1 MNEPLASAAGNA
13 LEVAYALDHLT
24 GKRREPRFHA
34 VTVALG
40 AEMLLLG
47 GLADSLEQGRARI
60 EHAFASGDGGRAFRA
75 HGRGAGRARRP
86 AGTAGAA
93 SGAGSRSSGRC
104 FRYRPAMSRRSTHRG
119 VGFAVV
125 ALGGGRMRAQDAIDP
140 AVGLSALAGLG
151 EAVGPDR
158 PLGIVHARDEDGFAQ
173 AQERLRRAYRISSDE
188 VAARRAD
195 RRTHRGDMTRS

>member
-1 MNEPLASAAGNA
+1 DMNEPLASVAGNA
-13 LEVAYALDHLT
+13 IEVAYALDHLT

-60 EHAFASGDGGRAFRA
+60 EHAFASGTAAERFARMVAALGGPADLLERPERHLA
-75 HGRGAGRARRP
+75 HSALVKPVFAE
-86 AGTAGAA
+86 TAGHVAA
-93 SGAGSRSSGRC
+93 IDN
-104 FRYRPAMSRRSTHRG
+104 RG

-158 PLGIVHARDEDGFAQ
+158 PLCLVHARDEEGFAQ
-173 AQERLRRAYRISSDE
+173 AQERLRRAYRISSVE
-188 VAARRAD
+188 VRRGALIAE
-195 RRTHRGDMTRS
+195 RIVETSRS